1 MVMEY
6 DEGVAA
12 MTATFAGR
20 LGYRQVA
27 SVTGMATEVR
37 DNPDRSRYEI
47 LVDGEV
53 AGFTDYRRRDGRI
66 TFTHTEVDD
75 AHEGEGLG
83 STLVRHGLDAA
94 RDAGLAVFPSCPFT
108 AEWIRH
114 HPEYVELVP
123 ENAREAYDLA

>member
-1 MVMEY
+1 MVIEY

-53 AGFTDYRRRDGRI
+53 AGFADYRLREGRI

-75 AHEGEGLG
+75 AYEGQGIG
-83 STLVRHGLDAA
+83 SRLASSVLDAA
-94 RDAGLAVFPSCPFT
+94 RAAGLDVYPACPFI
-108 AEWIRH
+108 ADYVKQ
-114 HPEYVELVP
+114 HPDRYLDLVP
-123 ENAREAYDLA
+123 ERVRDKYGL

>member
-1 MVMEY
+1 MVIEY

-27 SVTGMATEVR
+27 SVTSMATEVR
-37 DNPDRSRYEI
+37 DNRDRSRFEI

-53 AGFTDYRRRDGRI
+53 AGFADYRLREGRI

-75 AHEGEGLG
+75 EHEGEGLG
-83 STLVRHGLDAA
+83 STLARHGLDAA
-94 RDAGLAVFPSCPFT
+94 RAAGLAVYPSCPFT
-108 AEWIRH
+108 ADWIKR

-123 ENAREAYDLA
+123 ENVRATYDL

>member
-1 MVMEY
+1 
-6 DEGVAA
+6 
-12 MTATFAGR
+12 
-20 LGYRQVA
+20 
-27 SVTGMATEVR
+27 MATEVR
-37 DNPDRSRYEI
+37 DNRDRSRFEI

-53 AGFTDYRRRDGRI
+53 AGFADYRLREGRI

-75 AHEGEGLG
+75 AYEGEGLG

-108 AEWIRH
+108 AEWIKH

-123 ENAREAYDLA
+123 ENVRPAYDLV